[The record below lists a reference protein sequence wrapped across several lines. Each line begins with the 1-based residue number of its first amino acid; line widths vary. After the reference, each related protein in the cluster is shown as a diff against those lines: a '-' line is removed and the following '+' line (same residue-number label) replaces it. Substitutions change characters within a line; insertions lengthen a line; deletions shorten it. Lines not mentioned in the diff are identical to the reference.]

1 MTKIYCHRGYSGLYP
16 ENTMLAFEKA
26 VHTGADGMEIDV
38 HLTKDGEVVIF
49 HDERLE
55 RVTDGTGFLRDHT
68 LKELKKLD
76 ASGKY
81 RGKVPAQ
88 RIPTLEEYLSLVAPT
103 GMITNIEFK
112 TELFEYP
119 GLEEKVL
126 DLLARFSVEDR
137 VIFSSFHGNT
147 LLRLE
152 ALAPHIPCGLL
163 LQNKVKA
170 PGAGAMIRDLGLQA
184 YHPLYLHLLCPG
196 VLEDAKA
203 HGLQV
208 NTYTPNHKIVF
219 RHLLRKDVDG
229 IITNF
234 PEKAMKLRKR
244 IQGQRD
250 R

>member
-26 VHTGADGMEIDV
+26 TKTGADGIEMDV
-38 HLTKDGEVVIF
+38 HLTKDGHVVVF

-55 RVTDGTGFLRDHT
+55 RITDGTGFLRDYT

-81 RGKVPAQ
+81 RGKVPVQ

-103 GMITNIEFK
+103 GMHTNIEFK

-126 DLLARFSVEDR
+126 ELLARFSVEDR

-147 LLRLE
+147 LLRLKK
-152 ALAPHIPCGLL
+152 LAPYIPCGLL

-170 PGAGAMIRDLGLQA
+170 PGAGTVIRELGLDA
-184 YHPLYLHLLCPG
+184 YHPMFLQLLRSG
-196 VLEDAKA
+196 VLEDAKT

-208 NTYTPNHKIVF
+208 NTYTPNHKLF
-219 RHLLRKDVDG
+219 LRRLLKKGVDG

-234 PEKAMKLRKR
+234 PEKAMKLREK
-244 IQGQRD
+244 IQK
-250 R
+250 